1 MSFVGLSTSGTGS
14 SSMPRGP
21 SNSSL
26 FKTDLDCSESMEIDI
41 EDFLFSE
48 LFNGSESPEVK
59 YEAGVADLASY
70 DQVRPM
76 LESDAA
82 FKPRYPQTTSDGADA
97 SSTDSKGAPQFNFTV
112 DCESASDDDSD
123 FLQFGFDFPAPQ
135 NETSSKPPSPQE
147 IPPKPISIYTS
158 TSSLQANGST
168 IPPSPFKVSS
178 YTVPA
183 LNALSTT
190 LSLDMNSHEVS
201 GQLYNLVSA
210 IEFSRNNSVAPSRNQ
225 TAPGSP
231 TSLLK
236 PCSTFR
242 SISLASLPIEEAP
255 LTQGQM
261 DVLQRRRNSLNC
273 EALPFL
279 PSATADIAA
288 AAAAVAPVVAASTP
302 VPVYIHSDAMW
313 SGGNVAQM
321 NGDTPVIPSDNYL
334 LTSVP
339 AAQSANP
346 MFVPRRR
353 NPSKLEINTKP
364 AAQYRSTAA
373 PLTTASV
380 VSSSSSTLSSIS
392 PLSFNG
398 PIPISSTSVSPH
410 SAKQKLS
417 KTPRTSHAAGYSHV
431 YKCPIA
437 GCTQSFHKQMNL
449 TSHIKTHKS
458 SKIFT
463 CPEAECGATFRRS
476 HDLRRHYLSMHNE
489 TGKQFNCLNCPK
501 QFARLDA
508 LKRHVSRKGNK
519 CFMDLGEEGCMQRLA
534 MLVKEDMIKRGVPLD
549 SLALHCALL
558 GSSNSISPTSGEPA
572 SGGGGGS
579 VTRTELVLNTV
590 ARKRSR
596 KSGAD
601 GVLTVAALGGLQS
614 PDGDKGSME
623 SLNSYAGDMAPSAGL
638 VAHQHLFG
646 EKLDGRDEGD
656 QLNSLAEALNMNY
669 NHTSSSSVALA
680 LS

>member
-59 YEAGVADLASY
+59 YEACVVGMANY
-70 DQVRPM
+70 DQVRPL

-82 FKPRYPQTTSDGADA
+82 FKPRYPETTLEGADA
-97 SSTDSKGAPQFNFTV
+97 SSTNSKGAPPFNFTV
-112 DCESASDDDSD
+112 DCASASDDGSD
-123 FLQFGFDFPAPQ
+123 LLQFGFDFPAPQ
-135 NETSSKPPSPQE
+135 NDTSSKPPSPQE
-147 IPPKPISIYTS
+147 ISPKPSSIYPS
-158 TSSLQANGST
+158 TSNLQTNGSA

-210 IEFSRNNSVAPSRNQ
+210 IEFSRNNSIAPSRNQ

-236 PCSTFR
+236 PSSTFR

-261 DVLQRRRNSLNC
+261 DVLQRRRNSLHC

-279 PSATADIAA
+279 PSATPAA
-288 AAAAVAPVVAASTP
+288 PVAPVVSTPTP
-302 VPVYIHSDAMW
+302 VPMYIHSDAMW
-313 SGGNVAQM
+313 NGGNVAQM

-334 LTSVP
+334 LTSVS

-346 MFVPRRR
+346 MFVPRSR

-364 AAQYRSTAA
+364 SAQYRSTAA
-373 PLTTASV
+373 PPTTASV
-380 VSSSSSTLSSIS
+380 VSSSSSTLSSTS

-558 GSSNSISPTSGEPA
+558 GSSNSISPTSAEPA
-572 SGGGGGS
+572 SGGP

-623 SLNSYAGDMAPSAGL
+623 SLNSFAGDMAPSAGL

-646 EKLDGRDEGD
+646 EKLDGSDDGD
-656 QLNSLAEALNMNY
+656 QLNSLAEALNMDY
-669 NHTSSSSVALA
+669 KHTSSSSLALA

>member
-1 MSFVGLSTSGTGS
+1 MSFVGLSASGTGS
-14 SSMPRGP
+14 SSMHRGP

-26 FKTDLDCSESMEIDI
+26 FKTDLECSESMEIDI

-59 YEAGVADLASY
+59 YEAGVADMSSY
-70 DQVRPM
+70 DQALPA
-76 LESDAA
+76 ESEAA
-82 FKPRYPQTTSDGADA
+82 FKPRYPEATSEGANVA
-97 SSTDSKGAPQFNFTV
+97 STDSKSVPAFNFTV
-112 DCESASDDDSD
+112 DCASTSDDGSD
-123 FLQFGFDFPAPQ
+123 LLQFGFDFPAPQ
-135 NETSSKPPSPQE
+135 NDSSKPPSPQE
-147 IPPKPISIYTS
+147 ISPKPSTMYPTTSQFQHNASAIS
-158 TSSLQANGST
+158 
-168 IPPSPFKVSS
+168 PSPFKVGS

-190 LSLDMNSHEVS
+190 LSLDMSSHEVS
-201 GQLYNLVSA
+201 GQLYDLVSA
-210 IEFSRNNSVAPSRNQ
+210 IEFSRNNSVAPSRVQ

-261 DVLQRRRNSLNC
+261 DVLQRRRNSLNY
-273 EALPFL
+273 EALPLL
-279 PSATADIAA
+279 PSAT
-288 AAAAVAPVVAASTP
+288 AAVAPVVPASTP
-302 VPVYIHSDAMW
+302 VPMYIHTESMW
-313 SGGNVAQM
+313 SGGNVAHL

-334 LTSVP
+334 LTSVSTT
-339 AAQSANP
+339 QSTNP
-346 MFVPRRR
+346 MFAPRRR
-353 NPSKLEINTKP
+353 NPSKLEIITKSTT
-364 AAQYRSTAA
+364 QYRSTAPPPTTA
-373 PLTTASV
+373 TTASTG
-380 VSSSSSTLSSIS
+380 SSSSSTLSSIS
-392 PLSFNG
+392 PLSFTG
-398 PIPISSTSVSPH
+398 PIPSSSSPH

-417 KTPRTSHAAGYSHV
+417 KTPRSSHTSGGYSHV

-476 HDLRRHYLSMHNE
+476 HDLRRQLSLNYLSMHNE

-549 SLALHCALL
+549 SLAFHCALL
-558 GSSNSISPTSGEPA
+558 GSSNSISPTSGEP
-572 SGGGGGS
+572 GGPVS
-579 VTRTELVLNTV
+579 RTELVLNTV

-623 SLNSYAGDMAPSAGL
+623 SLNSSTGDLAPSAGL

-646 EKLDGRDEGD
+646 ELEVSEDGDE
-656 QLNSLAEALNMNY
+656 LNSLAEALNMDY
-669 NHTSSSSVALA
+669 KSSSSLALA